1 MSLAQSKITAQG
13 QISVPLEVRK
23 KLGIGPGSV
32 LEWNEEDGQMV
43 VRRAGRNSSAEIHQV
58 VFPDG
63 SPRGKSIDD
72 MKAGIR
78 RLIGKRH
85 ARR

>member
-1 MSLAQSKITAQG
+1 MTLAQSKVTAQG
-13 QISVPLEVRK
+13 QISVPLEVRRR
-23 KLGIGPGSV
+23 LGIEPGAV
-32 LEWNEEDGQMV
+32 LEWNEENGQVV
-43 VRRAGRNSSAEIHQV
+43 VRRAGRNSSADIHQA

-63 SPRGKSIDD
+63 PPLHASSTE

-78 RLIGKRH
+78 RLVRNRH